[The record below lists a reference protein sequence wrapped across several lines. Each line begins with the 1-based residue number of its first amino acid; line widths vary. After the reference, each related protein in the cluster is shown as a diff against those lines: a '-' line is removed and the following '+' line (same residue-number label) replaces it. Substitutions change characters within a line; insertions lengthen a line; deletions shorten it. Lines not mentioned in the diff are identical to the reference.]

1 MEVKRGLTGIGL
13 LVLVAAAAAG
23 LYLTSPAA
31 APRSTSEAAPPLS
44 GESLSLDPRY
54 LRTALQ
60 LAEQAETT
68 AQRRA
73 ARSALNAADHE
84 LDMQYAYALQLASIA
99 PIPASPKIRALQERI
114 ATIDRAIATR
124 QQEVSQLDTLI
135 RRLHGARRSA
145 LQQQLDV
152 RRAEL
157 GLFHEALDDANES
170 LDRAGGSL
178 QGRLAQL
185 KAQHVALSKE
195 HDTFEFPPYARS
207 PASGS
212 LLARAARC
220 KAAGRTQSQVRQA
233 WRAAEAEVAGLRSQR
248 GSLKKRIA
256 AEEAQRRD
264 WEKNELTPRQI
275 AALQGSA
282 RGRPPRRA
290 KAAAVGSALALLAQG
305 TLPSSLIALIQ
316 RISSDRIMLRILALR
331 DRDMGGLA
339 AAYARWGALE
349 DAAVRADLHRLIASC
364 LWIVLTMASAF
375 FLNRVIERLF
385 GRLAVERKQK
395 ATLQAVLQISARL
408 LAVIAILMIIFGAPH
423 NLSTVLGLA
432 GAGLAIAL
440 QDFILS
446 FMGWFVLMGRHGI
459 RVGDFVEITTNSFS
473 GVRGE
478 VVEITLFRTVLL
490 ETGNANEP
498 GHHTGRKVAFMNM
511 YAVTGYYF
519 NFSTSGQ
526 WLWDE
531 LQVAIP
537 RGENPYPI
545 GGRIRAIVAGATEGQ
560 TQQAEREWKNV
571 SARYGTRSFSAG
583 PTVTIRASDSG
594 ATAVVRYITR
604 ADERPA
610 MRNRLSQEITKL
622 LHQGEE
628 FIAGAESQPETE
640 PAASTPR

>member
-1 MEVKRGLTGIGL
+1 MKLKRGWTGIGL

-23 LYLTSPAA
+23 LYLTSPPV
-31 APRSTSEAAPPLS
+31 APRSASESPD
-44 GESLSLDPRY
+44 LDPRY

-60 LAEQAETT
+60 LAEQAETP
-68 AQRRA
+68 AQRSA

-84 LDMQYAYALQLASIA
+84 LDLQYAYALQLASIA

-114 ATIDRAIATR
+114 ATIDRAIVTR
-124 QQEVSQLDTLI
+124 QQEVSQLDTLV

-152 RRAEL
+152 RQAEL
-157 GLFHEALDDANES
+157 SLFHDALDDANDA

-195 HDTFEFPPYARS
+195 HDTFEFPPYAHA

-212 LLARAARC
+212 LLARGSRWR
-220 KAAGRTQSQVRQA
+220 AAGRAQSQIRQA
-233 WRAAEAEVAGLRSQR
+233 WRAAEAEVAGLRSR
-248 GSLKKRIA
+248 RDSLKKRIA
-256 AEEAQRRD
+256 AEEAQRKD

-282 RGRPPRRA
+282 RGRAPRRA
-290 KAAAVGSALALLAQG
+290 KAAAAGSALALLAQG
-305 TLPSSLIALIQ
+305 TLPSSLIKLIQ
-316 RISSDRIMLRILALR
+316 RISADHIMLRILASR
-331 DRDMGGLA
+331 IRGMSALA

-349 DAAVRADLHRLIASC
+349 DAAARAGLHRLIASC
-364 LWIVLTMASAF
+364 LWIVLMMASAF
-375 FLNRVIERLF
+375 FLNRVIDRLF
-385 GRLAVERKQK
+385 GRLALERKQK
-395 ATLQAVLQISARL
+395 ATLQAVLQISVRL
-408 LAVIAILMIIFGAPH
+408 LAVIVILMIIFGKPH

-459 RVGDFVEITTNSFS
+459 RVGDFIEINTNSFS

-478 VVEITLFRTVLL
+478 AVEITLFRTVLL
-490 ETGNANEP
+490 ETGNWNEP
-498 GHHTGRKVAFMNM
+498 GHHTGRKVAFMNT

-537 RGENPYPI
+537 RSENPYPI
-545 GGRIRAIVAGATEGQ
+545 AGRIRAIVAGATEGQ
-560 TQQAEREWKNV
+560 TKQAEREWNSV
-571 SARYGTRSFSAG
+571 CARYGTRSFSAG
-583 PTVTIRASDSG
+583 PTVNIRATDSG
-594 ATAVVRYITR
+594 VTAVVRYITR
-604 ADERPA
+604 PEERPA
-610 MRNRLSQEITKL
+610 MRNRLSQEIIKL
-622 LHQGEE
+622 LHHGEE
-628 FIAGAESQPETE
+628 LIAGTEDQADTE
-640 PAASTPR
+640 PGAFGTR